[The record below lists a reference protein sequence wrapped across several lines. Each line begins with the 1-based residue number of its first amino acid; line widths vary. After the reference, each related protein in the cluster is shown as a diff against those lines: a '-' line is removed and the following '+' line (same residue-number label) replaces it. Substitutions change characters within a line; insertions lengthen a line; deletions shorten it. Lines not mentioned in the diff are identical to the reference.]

1 MKILRFKRFLL
12 KYLAL
17 KYLMVAAYVAGLSL
31 LSGCAV
37 NVDEYSEVKPEL
49 DLSEFFNGHLEAYG
63 IVQDY
68 KGKVSRRFRVDILG
82 QWQDEKGVLD
92 EQFFF
97 ADGEE
102 QHRCWQLSNSGK
114 EYVGTAGDVI
124 GEAKGLV
131 AGNAL
136 NWSYVLSVPVGDK
149 HWEINVNDWMYLVD
163 DNNLINRATM
173 RKFGVEVGQI
183 TLYIRKVSSHAHR
196 PLTLGC
202 RV

>member
-1 MKILRFKRFLL
+1 MKILRL
-12 KYLAL
+12 KHMTYLKMAAL
-17 KYLMVAAYVAGLSL
+17 VVSIPL

-37 NVDEYSEVKPEL
+37 NIDEYSDMEPEL

-68 KGKVSRRFRVDILG
+68 KGKVSRRFRADILG
-82 QWQDEKGVLD
+82 QWKDDKGVLD

-102 QHRCWQLSNSGK
+102 QHRCWKLSKSDK

-136 NWSYVLSVPVGDK
+136 NWSYVLSIPVDDK
-149 HWEINVNDWMYLVD
+149 HWEINLNDWMYLVD
-163 DNNLINRATM
+163 ENNLINRATM
-173 RKFGVEVGQI
+173 HKFGVEVGQI
-183 TLYIRKVSSHAHR
+183 TLYIRKVSSQAHR
-196 PLTLGC
+196 PLTQGC